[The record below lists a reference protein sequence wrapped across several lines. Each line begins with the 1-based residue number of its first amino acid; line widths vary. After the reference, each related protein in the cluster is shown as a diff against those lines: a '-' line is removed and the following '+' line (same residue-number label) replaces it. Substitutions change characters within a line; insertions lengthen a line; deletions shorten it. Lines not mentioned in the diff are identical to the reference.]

1 MSFQGRA
8 NQGKPSTSA
17 SLRLQ
22 SDLRSMRVEPPEV
35 SFTISLFRVGR
46 SRQAHQCASLF
57 SVKRVR
63 FRSRA
68 LFCFK
73 EREGC
78 RSAFSF
84 VGVASVDDGDDDVR
98 VVVLARWFHRIFF
111 FIIIF
116 LFFFS
121 FLFLLLFDSIKN
133 ETVCRVYRH
142 HRTRR
147 TICSSGRRRY
157 ADRRIA
163 RGRAVYS
170 AYD

>member
-46 SRQAHQCASLF
+46 SQRAHQCASLF

-111 FIIIF
+111 FIIF

-121 FLFLLLFDSIKN
+121 FLFLLLFAIQLKMKRYVGYIGITALGGQFVRLVGDGM
-133 ETVCRVYRH
+133 
-142 HRTRR
+142 RTA
-147 TICSSGRRRY
+147 G
-157 ADRRIA
+157 
-163 RGRAVYS
+163 
-170 AYD
+170 